1 MSLLY
6 IKNLFHS
13 YSDTVLFKD
22 ADMTLNKGEHIG
34 IVGQNGAGKSTFI
47 KICTGLT
54 VPDEG
59 RVVWDKKIKVGYL
72 DQYAKIDDEITIE
85 DFLKSSFMELYTMEE
100 KMNELYIKS
109 AEGDLTA
116 LDKAGKYQERLEM
129 EGFYEIDTKIK
140 QISTGLGLDAIG
152 LDRKVVHLS
161 GGQRAKVILSKLLL
175 QKPDVLLLDEPTNF
189 LDKEHVAWLSEY
201 LKNSD
206 NAFMVVSHDHTFLEN
221 ISNRICDIDN
231 CKINKYYGT
240 YSEFLKKKEMHRE
253 DYIRKYNAQQRE
265 IKKTEEFIRR
275 NIAGRKTRMAK
286 GRRKQLERMDKME
299 ALDTREIKPVF
310 DLKSLVLNNTE
321 QLIVNRLKVGYD
333 YPVLRDIS
341 LSIKGGEKVVITGFN
356 GIGKST
362 LLKTLTGNM
371 EKLGGSFEFSP
382 QVIIGYYEQD
392 LIWEDGKMTP
402 IEIVSGS
409 FTKLSGKELRRHLSR
424 CGVNFK
430 HSNQEISSLSGGEQ
444 AKVKM
449 CLLTLRPCN
458 FLIMDEPTNHL
469 DKNAKEALKK
479 ALRLF
484 RGSVILVSHEE
495 EFYKDFCDRVIH
507 L

>member
-6 IKNLFHS
+6 IENLFHS
-13 YSDTVLFKD
+13 YSDIVLFKG
-22 ADMTLNKGEHIG
+22 ADMTLNKGEHMG

-85 DFLKSSFMELYTMEE
+85 DFLKSSFEELYIMED

-109 AEGDLTA
+109 AEGDFDA
-116 LDKAGKYQERLEM
+116 LEKAGRYQERLE
-129 EGFYEIDTKIK
+129 GDDFYEIDTKIK

-152 LDRKVVHLS
+152 LNRKIRNLS

-175 QKPDVLLLDEPTNF
+175 KKPDVLLLDEPTNF
-189 LDKEHVAWLSEY
+189 LDKEHVSWLSEY
-201 LKNSD
+201 LKNLD
-206 NAFMVVSHDHTFLEN
+206 NAFMVVSHDHSFLEN

-231 CKINKYYGT
+231 GKINKYYGT
-240 YSEFLKKKEMHRE
+240 YSEFLKKKEMLRE

-299 ALDTREIKPVF
+299 ALDTREINPVF
-310 DLKSLVLNNTE
+310 DLKSLPLNNTE
-321 QLIVNRLKVGYD
+321 QLSVNNLKVGYD
-333 YPVLRDIS
+333 YPILKDIN
-341 LSIKGGEKVVITGFN
+341 LSVKGGEKVVIIGFN

-362 LLKTLTGNM
+362 LLKTLTGNI
-371 EKLGGSFEFSP
+371 EKLGGGFEFSP

-392 LIWEDGKMTP
+392 LTWEDDKMTP
-402 IEIVSGS
+402 LEIVSDS
-409 FTKLSGKELRRHLSR
+409 FRKLSEKEVRRHLSR
-424 CGVNFK
+424 CGVNYK
-430 HSNQEISSLSGGEQ
+430 HSNQEIASLSGGEQ

-449 CLLTLRPCN
+449 CLLTLSPCN

-479 ALRLF
+479 ALLTF
-484 RGSVILVSHEE
+484 KGSVILVSHEE
-495 EFYKDFCDRVIH
+495 EFYKGFFNKIIH